1 MSYSKALIRYTFA
14 LILLAGFAPAQTST
28 PPASTSSTQQKKPD
42 AQQEPPPAAG
52 GPQGDIGPIA
62 VPKKK
67 EEQAE
72 KPAPKPPKVK
82 NPEGLEDFSIQVKS
96 QLVTVPVS
104 VVTKD
109 GQFIPSLKAENFK
122 VFEDGVEQK
131 VAKLETTEAPITAVM
146 LLEFSS
152 PNFSVNQ
159 QIYGAFMYDMFNAAY
174 GFADSLKKED
184 WVAVVSY
191 DIKPRTVVDFTQDKR
206 QLYAALNSLRVPLF
220 SEANLF
226 DSLYDTIDRLE
237 GIEGH
242 KYILLVG
249 SGIDT
254 FSKLNLDKILAKV
267 KSTRDLTI
275 YSISTGWAAREYYD
289 SRGALGPIA
298 NLNYLQADNQMK
310 AFAQLTGGRYYQP
323 RFTSEI
329 RGIMGDIAQTVRNQY
344 VLYYRPTNPAQ
355 DGSYRKLK
363 VELKAPDGG
372 PLTVQNEKGKKLKYQ
387 VIYREGYRARQV
399 VE

>member
-1 MSYSKALIRYTFA
+1 MAL
-14 LILLAGFAPAQTST
+14 AQTSA
-28 PPASTSSTQQKKPD
+28 PAPTDQKTDQKKPD
-42 AQQEPPPAAG
+42 TQQEQTPAAG
-52 GPQGDIGPIA
+52 GPQGDTGPIA
-62 VPKKK
+62 IPKKTPQ
-67 EEQAE
+67 EEAP
-72 KPAPKPPKVK
+72 KPAPKPKVK
-82 NPEGLEDFSIQVKS
+82 NPEGLEDYSIQVSS
-96 QLVTVPVS
+96 QLVTVPIS

-109 GQFIPSLKAENFK
+109 GQFIPGLKAGNFK
-122 VFEDGVEQK
+122 IFEDGVEQK
-131 VAKLETTEAPITAVM
+131 VSKMELTDAPITAVM

-152 PNFSVNQ
+152 PNFRVNQ

-174 GFADSLKKED
+174 GFAQSLKKED

-191 DIKPRTVVDFTQDKR
+191 DIKPTMVVDFTQDKR
-206 QLYAALNSLRVPLF
+206 QIFAALNSMTIPLR
-220 SEANLF
+220 SDSNLY

-237 GIEGH
+237 GLDGH

-254 FSKLNLDKILAKV
+254 FSKLNLDKILAKI
-267 KSTRDLTI
+267 KATRDITI
-275 YSISTGWAAREYYD
+275 YTISTGWAAREYYD
-289 SRGALGPIA
+289 ARGAFNRDPTI
-298 NLNYLQADNQMK
+298 NLTYLQADNQMR
-310 AFAQLTGGRYYQP
+310 AFATMTGGRFYQP

-329 RGIMGDIAQTVRNQY
+329 PGIMADIAQTVRNQY
-344 VLYYRPTNPAQ
+344 MVYYRPTNPAQ

>member
-1 MSYSKALIRYTFA
+1 MSYFKRQILKTFA
-14 LILLAGFAPAQTST
+14 LVLLGSLGLAQTST
-28 PPASTSSTQQKKPD
+28 PSTPDQKKPD
-42 AQQEPPPAAG
+42 QEQVPAAG
-52 GPQGDIGPIA
+52 GPSGETGPIA

-67 EEQAE
+67 EEEE

-82 NPEGLEDFSIQVKS
+82 NPEGMEDYSIHVSS

-109 GQFIPSLKAENFK
+109 GQFIPGLKAGNFR
-122 VFEDGVEQK
+122 VFEDGQEQQINK
-131 VAKLETTEAPITAVM
+131 MELTEAPITAVM
-146 LLEFSS
+146 LLEFAS
-152 PNFSVNQ
+152 PSPMVNQ
-159 QIYGAFMYDMFNAAY
+159 QVYGGWIYDMFNAAY
-174 GFADSLKKED
+174 GFAQSLKKED

-191 DIKPRTVVDFTQDKR
+191 DMKPRMVLDFTQDKR
-206 QLYAALNSLRVPLF
+206 QVLGALNSMRVPLM
-220 SEANLF
+220 SETNVF
-226 DSLYDTIDRLE
+226 DALYDTIDRLE

-249 SGIDT
+249 GGIDT

-267 KSTRDLTI
+267 KATRDVTI
-275 YSISTGWAAREYYD
+275 YTISTGWAMREWLD
-289 SRGALGPIA
+289 SHGYTGGIA

-323 RFTSEI
+323 RFQGEI

-344 VLYYRPTNPAQ
+344 MLYYRPSNPAQ

-372 PLTVQNEKGKKLKYQ
+372 PLTVQDEKGKKLKYQ

>member
-1 MSYSKALIRYTFA
+1 MSYFKHITRRTFA
-14 LILLAGFAPAQTST
+14 LILLGSLGLAQTST
-28 PPASTSSTQQKKPD
+28 PSTPDQQKPD
-42 AQQEPPPAAG
+42 QEQVPAAG
-52 GPQGDIGPIA
+52 GPSGETGPIA

-67 EEQAE
+67 EEEQ

-82 NPEGLEDFSIQVKS
+82 NPEGMEDYSIHVS
-96 QLVTVPVS
+96 TQLVTVPVS

-109 GQFIPSLKAENFK
+109 GQFIPGLKAGNFR
-122 VFEDGVEQK
+122 VFEDGQEQQI
-131 VAKLETTEAPITAVM
+131 AKMEQTEAPITAVM
-146 LLEFSS
+146 LLEFAS
-152 PNFSVNQ
+152 PNPMVNQ
-159 QIYGAFMYDMFNAAY
+159 QVYGSWIYDMFNAAY
-174 GFADSLKKED
+174 GFAQSLKKED

-191 DIKPRTVVDFTQDKR
+191 DMKPRMVVDFTQDKR
-206 QLYAALNSLRVPLF
+206 EILGALNSMRVPLM

-254 FSKLNLDKILAKV
+254 FSKLNLDKTLAKV
-267 KSTRDLTI
+267 KATRDITI
-275 YSISTGWAAREYYD
+275 YSISTGWAMREWLE
-289 SRGALGPIA
+289 SRGFTGPIRE
-298 NLNYLQADNQMK
+298 LNFLQADNQMK

-323 RFTSEI
+323 RFQGEI

-344 VLYYRPTNPAQ
+344 MIYYRPSNPAQ

-372 PLTVQNEKGKKLKYQ
+372 PITVQDEKGKKLKYQ

>member
-1 MSYSKALIRYTFA
+1 MSYFTGLFRKIFVLTLLTTWALA
-14 LILLAGFAPAQTST
+14 QGSAPAPADQK
-28 PPASTSSTQQKKPD
+28 PP
-42 AQQEPPPAAG
+42 QQEQPPAAG
-52 GPQGDIGPIA
+52 GPQGDTGPIA
-62 VPKKK
+62 IPKKNPD
-67 EEQAE
+67 EQPPKQE
-72 KPAPKPPKVK
+72 PKPKIK
-82 NPEGLEDFSIQVKS
+82 NPAGLEDYSIQVSS
-96 QLVTVPVS
+96 QLVTVPIS

-109 GQFIPSLKAENFK
+109 GQFIPGLKAGNFK

-131 VAKLETTEAPITAVM
+131 VAKMELTDAPITAVM

-152 PNFSVNQ
+152 PNFRVNQ

-174 GFADSLKKED
+174 GFAQSLKKED
-184 WVAVVSY
+184 WVAVISY
-191 DIKPRTVVDFTQDKR
+191 DMKPTMVTDFTQDKR
-206 QLYAALNSLRVPLF
+206 QVFAALNSMRIPMF

-237 GIEGH
+237 GLEGH

-249 SGIDT
+249 SGMDT
-254 FSKLNLDKILAKV
+254 FSKLTLDKMLAKI
-267 KSTRDLTI
+267 KTTRDITI
-275 YSISTGWAAREYYD
+275 YTISTGWAAREYYD
-289 SRGALGPIA
+289 ARGALGPISQ
-298 NLNYLQADNQMK
+298 LNYLQADNQMK
-310 AFAQLTGGRYYQP
+310 TFANLTGGRFYQP

-329 RGIMGDIAQTVRNQY
+329 PGIMGDIAQTVRNQY
-344 VLYYRPTNPAQ
+344 MVYYRPSNPAQ

-363 VELKAPDGG
+363 VELQGPDGG